1 MTASTDFTAEEWE
14 AVREAPTSAG
24 MIVSTAQRGG
34 TFRETFAMAKVYA
47 EARTQHGASDLLD
60 ELVSQ
65 KPDVDRTKAR
75 SPEELKERGLG
86 RIREAIAA
94 LEQKATP
101 EELEDYRSFVHSL
114 ATRVASA
121 KDEGDD
127 QPISEAETAA
137 IAAIDNALKGG

>member
-1 MTASTDFTAEEWE
+1 
-14 AVREAPTSAG
+14 
-24 MIVSTAQRGG
+24 
-34 TFRETFAMAKVYA
+34 MAKVYA

-86 RIREAIAA
+86 RIREAVAA

-101 EELEDYRSFVHSL
+101 EELEAYRGFVHSL
-114 ATRVASA
+114 ATRVAGA

-137 IAAIDNALKGG
+137 IAEIDDALKGG